1 MKLNKIVIFR
11 VVFKGFVV
19 GCFVRDVPARV
30 LALAMNDLA
39 PNFIELHTMGRDAF
53 PWGFVLVYISV
64 SKHLVKPIGVS
75 SFLSC
80 VVPYLSGWWFQIL
93 QLTWS
98 VRQIV
103 TNGFKYF

>member
-1 MKLNKIVIFR
+1 
-11 VVFKGFVV
+11 
-19 GCFVRDVPARV
+19 
-30 LALAMNDLA
+30 MNDLA

-80 VVPYLSGWWFQIL
+80 VAPYLSGWWFQIL

-98 VRQIV
+98 VRLNSDKWFQIFLMFIPIWG
-103 TNGFKYF
+103 NDPI